1 MTRVV
6 RKGVRDEQSENKTH
20 VFWGAVGV
28 AFAVVL
34 VLVAAAL
41 YTIPLGERTYTAEFG
56 SAAGVKPGDDIRL
69 AGISVGSVRSVQLAG
84 AHVDVQFSVDSVA
97 ICGKQ
102 ENTCGGKAVKMDG
115 GARAKVSR
123 QGRNFKCVIS

>member
-1 MTRVV
+1 MLNTAFPCLAIATVAGLFLTPIAEASPRFTI
-6 RKGVRDEQSENKTH
+6 ENNTD
-20 VFWGAVGV
+20 
-28 AFAVVL
+28 
-34 VLVAAAL
+34 
-41 YTIPLGERTYTAEFG
+41 RT
-56 SAAGVKPGDDIRL
+56 VKIDIYSGDDTSCLDNEKRR
-69 AGISVGSVRSVQLAG
+69 SVGPFKTKTFG
-84 AHVDVQFSVDSVA
+84 CTGDGKGKCKVQFSVDSVA